1 VAEGILIYGETQGK
15 QLAGSTKELLGIG
28 RRLADL
34 ANDKVFVLLIGEEE
48 IAHCGKEAICF
59 GADEVFLTEDKRL
72 QHYQPE
78 LWLEIS
84 EALCNQINPAI
95 VLMSHNALGADL
107 APRVAFRL
115 KTSLTVDCIDV
126 ALDPE
131 TKLLQRTKPIYGGN
145 ALAVYRS
152 PATPQIAT
160 IREKTFSPGEQDDS
174 RKGTVVPFNPEL
186 DFSKTQIKIIEVIE
200 EETPGIKLED
210 AEAIVCGGRGV
221 GDSEGFAELEE
232 LAEMLGGAV
241 AGTRPA
247 SEKGWIPPRLQV
259 GLTGKK
265 VSPKLYLAVGVSGA
279 IQHIAGMVGSKC
291 IVAINKDPE
300 ANIFNEAHYGAV
312 GDYREILPAFKEK
325 VKELLNRN

>member
-1 VAEGILIYGETQGK
+1 VAEGILICGEIQGRE
-15 QLAGSTKELLGIG
+15 LTGSTRELLGIG
-28 RRLADL
+28 RRLADIS
-34 ANDKVFVLLIGEEE
+34 NDKVLVLLIGEEGV
-48 IAHCGKEAICF
+48 AHCGKEAICF
-59 GADEVFLTEDKRL
+59 GADEVFVTEDKRL
-72 QHYQPE
+72 KDYQPE
-78 LWLEIS
+78 LWVEIS
-84 EALCNQINPAI
+84 EALCKHLDPGII
-95 VLMSHNALGADL
+95 LMSHNTVGADL
-107 APRVAFRL
+107 APRIAFRL
-115 KTSLTVDCIDV
+115 KTSLTMDCIDLTL
-126 ALDPE
+126 APE

-160 IREKTFSPGEQDDS
+160 IRDKTFSP
-174 RKGTVVPFNPEL
+174 VVRNDARTGKVAAFNPEL
-186 DFSKTQIKIIEVIE
+186 DSSKTKIKLIGVIK
-200 EETPGIKLED
+200 EETPGLKLED

-221 GDSEGFAELEE
+221 GDSEGFAELKE

-259 GLTGKK
+259 GLSGKK

-300 ANIFNEAHYGAV
+300 ANIFKEAHYGAV